1 MVLLLQESLQYE
13 IMTIVSTKKGTINMG
28 DLIVYIILAIIGYFI
43 SSKLVKH
50 PEKLTFIGPVQTCA
64 IGALVVSMGARMG
77 ANEEVIKNLNKI
89 GLYAFLMTI
98 VIIAFSITAVSIVR
112 RAMKLDRYGHPTT
125 AGGLKSEDVA
135 QEEAASGGGSM
146 TLFIVITV
154 TIGMISGYFVVQHGV
169 MDFGLFDTIAGNIIR
184 LGLCV
189 LLFLVGLDLGRENT
203 FIDDVKQAGLK
214 ILLIPAAT
222 CIGTLLGGALCSVFV
237 PIKLTEALA
246 VASGLGWYSLAP
258 VMIMDKGLITVSAIS
273 FMHNVFRELI
283 ALLFMPVVA
292 KKIGYIEVCGMPG
305 SGAGDVCLPFIVK
318 STRSGIIL
326 YAFVTGITLSLCV
339 PVLVPLFI

>member
-1 MVLLLQESLQYE
+1 
-13 IMTIVSTKKGTINMG
+13 MG
-28 DLIVYIILAIIGYFI
+28 DLIVYIILAIIGYFL
-43 SSKLVKH
+43 SSKVIKH

-89 GLYAFLMTI
+89 GMYAFIMTI
-98 VIIAFSITAVSIVR
+98 VIIAFSITAVSVVR
-112 RAMKLDRYGHPTT
+112 RLMKLDRYGHPTT
-125 AGGLKSEDVA
+125 DGGLKSDDVIA
-135 QEEAASGGGSM
+135 EENAASGGGSM

-154 TIGMISGYFVVQHGV
+154 TIGMIAGYFTVQHGL
-169 MDFGLFDTIAGNIIR
+169 MEFSAFDSVAGNIIR

-222 CIGTLLGGALCSVFV
+222 CIGTLLGGALCSLFV
-237 PIKLTEALA
+237 PVKLTEALA

-292 KKIGYIEVCGMPG
+292 KKIGYIEVCAMPG

-326 YAFVTGITLSLCV
+326 YAFVTGITLSMCV
-339 PVLVPLFI
+339 PILVPLFI

>member
-1 MVLLLQESLQYE
+1 
-13 IMTIVSTKKGTINMG
+13 MG

-50 PEKLTFIGPVQTCA
+50 PEKLTFIGPVQTVA

-98 VIIAFSITAVSIVR
+98 VIIVFSITAVSIVR

-125 AGGLKSEDVA
+125 AGGLNSEDVA
-135 QEEAASGGGSM
+135 QEEAASSGGGSM

-154 TIGMISGYFVVQHGV
+154 TIGMILGYFVVQHGV
-169 MDFGLFDTIAGNIIR
+169 MEFDIFDSIAGNIIR

-318 STRSGIIL
+318 ATRSGIIL

-339 PVLVPLFI
+339 PILVPLFI